1 MGVVITMKS
10 NGIILYETAD
20 HEVKLN
26 VNTDGETVWLN
37 RAQLSELFDR
47 DVSVIGRHINN
58 VFTENEVDKESNVQ
72 KMHIANTDKWSVNCR
87 KICNS
92 SNEGGLKQTQLLQN
106 MQYLKTIAA
115 SHN

>member
-26 VNTDGETVWLN
+26 VNTDGDTVWLN

-47 DVSVIGRHINN
+47 DI
-58 VFTENEVDKESNVQ
+58 
-72 KMHIANTDKWSVNCR
+72 
-87 KICNS
+87 
-92 SNEGGLKQTQLLQN
+92 
-106 MQYLKTIAA
+106 KTIGKHVNNALREELA
-115 SHN
+115 DDNSVVADGKTYQVDYYNLDVIISVGYRVNSQRCFCTFLI